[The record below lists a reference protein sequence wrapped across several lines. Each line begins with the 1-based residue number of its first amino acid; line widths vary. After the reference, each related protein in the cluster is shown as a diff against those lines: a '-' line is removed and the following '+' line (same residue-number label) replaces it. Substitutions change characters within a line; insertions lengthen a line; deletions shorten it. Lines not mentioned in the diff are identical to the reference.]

1 MPDSNRKEALEQ
13 LLAQDAPIP
22 TEKYQEY
29 RMQLDM
35 RLMNTARMERNARW
49 TIIGLWI
56 ASFTAVPILVYLG
69 NSWPVGMP
77 FLTFVPTALFIAAT
91 VETVSYFVRY
101 RPALARARDE
111 RQTEMLRELDRKVS
125 ELSRR
130 LDAQQA
136 KPGTAEP

>member
-1 MPDSNRKEALEQ
+1 MSDTNRKEALEK

-29 RMQLDM
+29 RMQLEM
-35 RLMNTARMERNARW
+35 TLMNTARMERNARW
-49 TIIGLWI
+49 TMVGLWI
-56 ASFTAVPILVYLG
+56 ASFTIVPILVYLAKF
-69 NSWPVGMP
+69 WPDGIP
-77 FLTFVPTALFIAAT
+77 FLTFVPTALFVAAT
-91 VETVSYFVRY
+91 VETVFYCVRY
-101 RPALARARDE
+101 RPALTRARDE

-136 KPGTAEP
+136 TPGRAEQ